1 MCDLIEGPLSLMEF
15 EAISY
20 SWGVALRPYTIKV
33 NGKPFYIGYNLYS
46 ALKKLRNTDHERL
59 LWADAM
65 CINQHNYKEKSN
77 QVQMM
82 QDIFSK
88 ASNVV
93 VWLGKSDSATS
104 PTFEFIRQFGAA
116 RTEEMDILWENHITG
131 PTWKRMQAEYVRIF
145 EHNWWSRAW
154 VVEEVVVG
162 RHVVMQCGS
171 FQAEWEAIHKLFTYR
186 PFANNEFCNLVIR
199 FRLQL
204 ATFGSDNIYALLG
217 LLKSNNPSLIKPD
230 YSKSPDEVF
239 IQFTESCMIHKK
251 NLDILGFASGVELN
265 GASWFRDWRLTYD
278 EPYTFKTKRLLNLEP
293 SRPFSASGPIQPM
306 FQIDRGLRVLAVAG
320 CHIDTIKKNWN
331 HTHCWR
337 VEPVDWRTRI
347 KPQQEHSHDDEGR
360 DYRLTVR
367 NACTNIYF
375 FMTKD
380 GRFGLGPP
388 SLEEGDTI
396 AVLLGGKTPFIL
408 RPCVNRRSAKI
419 PSATYYYKLVG
430 EAFVDGLMYQ
440 DGSLQDDGLRDFL
453 LI

>member
-1 MCDLIEGPLSLMEF
+1 
-15 EAISY
+15 
-20 SWGVALRPYTIKV
+20 
-33 NGKPFYIGYNLYS
+33 
-46 ALKKLRNTDHERL
+46 
-59 LWADAM
+59 M

-186 PFANNEFCNLVIR
+186 PFANNEFC
-199 FRLQL
+199 
-204 ATFGSDNIYALLG
+204 
-217 LLKSNNPSLIKPD
+217 D
-230 YSKSPDEVF
+230 YRPPSKSPDEVF

-331 HTHCWR
+331 HTRSTETSTRRGSFNRTITADCWR
-337 VEPVDWRTRI
+337 VKPVDWRTKI